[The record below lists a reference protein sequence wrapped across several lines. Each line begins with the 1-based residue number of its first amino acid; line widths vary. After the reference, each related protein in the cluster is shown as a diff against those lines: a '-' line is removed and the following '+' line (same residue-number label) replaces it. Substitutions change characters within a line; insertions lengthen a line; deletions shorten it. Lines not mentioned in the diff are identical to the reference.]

1 MKRLMEAFRVEADE
15 HVQALSSGLLELEQ
29 ELSPDEQARVVET
42 IFREAHSLKGAAR
55 SVNIR
60 EIETIC
66 QSVENVFA
74 IWKKDG
80 INCEPEDFDV
90 LHSAIDIVSMLLS
103 APHAASIP
111 IADIVQQVEQLAS
124 ADRAAMPA
132 KGTPPRDHDPDTPV
146 AHAAEPPPS
155 TAPEPPPESTA
166 ARPEPPPRKDAP
178 RHAPAPAERIAL
190 SQTVRIST
198 NRLDAILLQ
207 AEEMLAVK
215 LAVEQHAA
223 DLRDALTLFET
234 YKQEWDKVSPEV
246 RTARQLLTRQESRQG
261 EGRDRASRQF
271 TQLLEYLEQNQSQ
284 IALLD
289 KQLKGIATSVEM
301 SRRSVGGQITGLL
314 DSVKDVLMLPFSS
327 LVQRFPKMVRDL
339 SRERGKQVELE
350 LKGSDVEIDRRIL
363 EELKDPLIHLVR
375 NSVDHGIENPDE
387 RTRHGKAPRGRL
399 TIATSQLGSNK
410 IEILI
415 SDDGGG
421 ISLDRVKAVAVK
433 NGLIAE
439 REAEQI
445 DDQDAVMLIFQSG
458 FSTSPIITDISG
470 RGLGMAIV
478 REKVEK
484 LGGLLSV
491 ETKERVGT
499 TFRIVLPVTLATFRG
514 VIVEAGGQA
523 FVVPTTNVEQVV
535 RITPDII
542 KTVENKATI
551 SLNDRAISLVTLSD
565 VLELPHAAG
574 DQHHSGFLQ
583 IMLLGNAEKR
593 IAFSIDRVVNEQEV
607 LVKSLGRQ
615 LSRVRN
621 ISGATVLG
629 SGQVIPILNVADLMA
644 SATRVSA
651 PAFQSGAGPEHADAP
666 QTSILLVEDSV
677 TSRMLLKGIL
687 ESAEYRVKTA
697 VDGQEAFTML
707 KTEPFDLVVSDIEM
721 PRMDGFELTA
731 KIRDSSQMADLP
743 VVLVTSL
750 EAREHRERGIE
761 VGANAYIVKSS
772 LDQSNLLEVVE
783 RLV

>member
-1 MKRLMEAFRVEADE
+1 L
-15 HVQALSSGLLELEQ
+15 
-29 ELSPDEQARVVET
+29 
-42 IFREAHSLKGAAR
+42 RE
-55 SVNIR
+55 V
-60 EIETIC
+60 
-66 QSVENVFA
+66 
-74 IWKKDG
+74 
-80 INCEPEDFDV
+80 
-90 LHSAIDIVSMLLS
+90 
-103 APHAASIP
+103 
-111 IADIVQQVEQLAS
+111 
-124 ADRAAMPA
+124 
-132 KGTPPRDHDPDTPV
+132 
-146 AHAAEPPPS
+146 
-155 TAPEPPPESTA
+155 
-166 ARPEPPPRKDAP
+166 
-178 RHAPAPAERIAL
+178 
-190 SQTVRIST
+190 
-198 NRLDAILLQ
+198 
-207 AEEMLAVK
+207 
-215 LAVEQHAA
+215 
-223 DLRDALTLFET
+223 LTLFEA

-261 EGRDRASRQF
+261 EGRDRTSRQF
-271 TQLLEYLEQNQSQ
+271 TQLLEFLEQNQTQ
-284 IALLD
+284 VTVLD
-289 KQLKGIATSVEM
+289 NKLKAIATSIEM

-339 SRERGKQVELE
+339 SRDRGKQVELE
-350 LKGSDVEIDRRIL
+350 LKGSEVEIDRRIL

-375 NSVDHGIENPDE
+375 NSVDHGIENPDI
-387 RTRHGKAPRGRL
+387 RTQQGKPPRGTL

-415 SDDGGG
+415 SDNGGG
-421 ISLDRVKAVAVK
+421 ISIERVKAVAMK
-433 NGLIAE
+433 NGLISE
-439 REAEQI
+439 REAEQM
-445 DDQDAVMLIFQSG
+445 DKQEAVMLIFQSG
-458 FSTSPIITDISG
+458 FSTSPMVTDISG

-491 ETKERVGT
+491 ETDEQVGT

-535 RITPDII
+535 RIKPDII

-551 SLNDRAISLVTLSD
+551 SLDGRAISLVNLSD
-565 VLELPHAAG
+565 VLELPQIQDEDGA
-574 DQHHSGFLQ
+574 SEFFQ

-607 LVKSLGRQ
+607 LVKSLGQQ

-629 SGQVIPILNVADLMA
+629 SGQVIPILSVADLMG
-644 SATRVSA
+644 SAVHT
-651 PAFQSGAGPEHADAP
+651 AGPVLKADINAEHLDTP

-687 ESAEYRVKTA
+687 ESANYQVKTA
-697 VDGQEAFTML
+697 VDGVEAFTML

-721 PRMDGFELTA
+721 PRMNGLDLTA
-731 KIRDSSQMADLP
+731 KVRDDTQLADVP

-750 EAREHRERGIE
+750 ETREHRERGIE

-772 LDQSNLLEVVE
+772 LDQSNLLEVVQ